1 MNYLNESSNVSLM
14 FTIVSFRAGTDQFT
28 TMYTVMT
35 SQISCS
41 KLVVHY
47 HSGQTLLTNQLTSR
61 QPPSG
66 RETGL
71 RKIFSLVCKQ
81 LLGIV
86 YVVVC
91 FHLIKKQDNVNC
103 LWTFCCSL
111 AHNTNKQIKTIT
123 LCSRL
128 VTNQML

>member
-14 FTIVSFRAGTDQFT
+14 FTIVSVRAGTDQFT

-61 QPPSG
+61 
-66 RETGL
+66 
-71 RKIFSLVCKQ
+71 
-81 LLGIV
+81 
-86 YVVVC
+86 
-91 FHLIKKQDNVNC
+91 
-103 LWTFCCSL
+103 
-111 AHNTNKQIKTIT
+111 
-123 LCSRL
+123 
-128 VTNQML
+128 